1 MVLSNDFSEKR
12 FCKVK
17 TNGIINRKLVIYKK
31 YDTFCHFF
39 FCTSYKFRKWEI
51 KIKALKTFLSEKKML
66 FISIDI
72 RKPPMLGSNNL
83 QQPTDKADSTT

>member
-1 MVLSNDFSEKR
+1 
-12 FCKVK
+12 
-17 TNGIINRKLVIYKK
+17 
-31 YDTFCHFF
+31 
-39 FCTSYKFRKWEI
+39 
-51 KIKALKTFLSEKKML
+51 ML